1 MKTATL
7 LRGMVLLLSLLALEA
22 SAAAPN
28 VVVVTLDGVRVQEMF
43 GGIDDTIVQA
53 TTSEKARAEFA
64 PWQAASAEQR
74 RELPPRRALA

>member
-53 TTSEKARAEFA
+53 ATSE
-64 PWQAASAEQR
+64 
-74 RELPPRRALA
+74 